1 MKFLNKNMVETTRDI
16 INKYRNRLA
25 DATNLSPVE
34 ASQYIVELA
43 SYMGNITELL
53 VEKQMNYNKKKAKC
67 LEEVKSVAKAE
78 VKAQCSEE
86 YREQQEV
93 KGYLSL
99 ITELIRACKYYV
111 RASEDE
117 QSFVKHT

>member
-1 MKFLNKNMVETTRDI
+1 MAETTRDI

-25 DATNLSPVE
+25 DASSLSPPE

-53 VEKQMNYNKKKAKC
+53 IEKQMIYNKKKSEC
-67 LEEVKSVAKAE
+67 LDEVKSVAKAD

-86 YREQQEV
+86 YKEWQEV
-93 KGYLSL
+93 KGYLAL
-99 ITELIRACKYYV
+99 IIELIRACKYYV

-117 QSFVKHT
+117 QSFSKHT